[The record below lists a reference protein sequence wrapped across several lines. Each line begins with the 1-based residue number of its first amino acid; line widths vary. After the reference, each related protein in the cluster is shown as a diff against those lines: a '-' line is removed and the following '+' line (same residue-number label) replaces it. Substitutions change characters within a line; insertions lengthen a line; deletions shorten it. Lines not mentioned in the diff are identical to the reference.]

1 MAKAKTTKQKEVSK
15 PILHLNKITFNE
27 DLRTFKKG
35 DEIKIES
42 PFLVLVGVNG
52 CGKSTI
58 LDCLRDEFGIA
69 DNSYM
74 KGSFPKN
81 SFSVEKS
88 KEKFEAKYHDFH
100 SGDRKY
106 SGSFGDDMSGQIAA
120 MRQSSGIGNLIQF
133 QNTQIKSS
141 TNSLILLDEPDRGMA
156 IKIQRNFGLL
166 FVEMV
171 LRGKNQIIVSTHSE
185 QIMSMGEMFGQ
196 IYSVEHKRFF
206 NTKDEFIKEHIK

>member
-1 MAKAKTTKQKEVSK
+1 MAKKKLEPKET
-15 PILHLNKITFNE
+15 PLLLNKITFNQ
-27 DLRTFKKG
+27 DFRTFKKG
-35 DEIKIES
+35 DVIEIKK

-58 LDCLRDEFGIA
+58 LDCIREEFGIA

-74 KGSFPKN
+74 KGTYPKDA
-81 SFSVEKS
+81 FTLEKS

-120 MRQSSGIGNLIQF
+120 MKQSSGIGNLLQF
-133 QNTQIKSS
+133 QNTQIKNA
-141 TNSLILLDEPDRGMA
+141 TGSLILLDEPDRGMA

-166 FVEMV
+166 FLEMV
-171 LRGKNQIIVSTHSE
+171 MSGKNQVIVSTHSE
-185 QIMSMGEMFGQ
+185 QIMTMGELFGQ

-206 NTKDEFIKEHIK
+206 DTKDEFIKEHTK

>member
-1 MAKAKTTKQKEVSK
+1 MAKKKTEPKPKEI
-15 PILHLNKITFNE
+15 PPLLHKITFNE
-27 DLRTFKKG
+27 DYRTFKKG
-35 DEIKIES
+35 DVIEIKK

-58 LDCLRDEFGIA
+58 LDCIREEFGIA

-74 KGSFPKN
+74 KGTFPKN
-81 SFSVEKS
+81 AFTLEKS
-88 KEKFEAKYHDFH
+88 PDKFEARYHDFH

-120 MRQSSGIGNLIQF
+120 MHQSSGIGNLLQF
-133 QNTQIKSS
+133 QNTKIKHA

-156 IKIQRNFGLL
+156 IKIQRNFGLMFL
-166 FVEMV
+166 ELVMA
-171 LRGKNQIIVSTHSE
+171 GKNQVIVATHSE
-185 QIMSMGEMFGQ
+185 QIMTMAEIFGQ

-206 NTKDEFIKEHIK
+206 DTKDEFIKEHLK